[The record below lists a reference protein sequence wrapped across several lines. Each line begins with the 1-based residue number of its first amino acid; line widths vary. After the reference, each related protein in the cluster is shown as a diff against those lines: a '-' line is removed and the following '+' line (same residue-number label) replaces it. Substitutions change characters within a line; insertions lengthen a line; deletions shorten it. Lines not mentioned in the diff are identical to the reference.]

1 MACALNKW
9 EWTLCSDVWCII
21 YEAWQPPAL
30 MYAVLHVITR
40 IYCSDAWLADRNI
53 YRDACVSLFIRCRC
67 ILKRC
72 FPQEPHNYQLVDILT
87 YRPFTSKPHGQWT
100 NVTLVMM
107 MMMKIMIT
115 IMSMGWDYV
124 SVLPPTY
131 LLFIHYVIYER
142 GESWIEYC
150 KGVILT
156 RSPELTEIVSTV
168 SWAKGMTIW
177 PWEVFLF
184 ILASNFL
191 HVKCYDS
198 GPPASLTHRR
208 KLCCGFL

>member
-1 MACALNKW
+1 VSPLL
-9 EWTLCSDVWCII
+9 EGIELL
-21 YEAWQPPAL
+21 PP
-30 MYAVLHVITR
+30 
-40 IYCSDAWLADRNI
+40 W
-53 YRDACVSLFIRCRC
+53 YRLGQICH
-67 ILKRC
+67 

-87 YRPFTSKPHGQWT
+87 YRPFTSKPHGPWT
-100 NVTLVMM
+100 HVTLVMM
-107 MMMKIMIT
+107 MMMQIMIT

-142 GESWIEYC
+142 GESWWIDYC

-156 RSPELTEIVSTV
+156 RSPELTEILSTV

-184 ILASNFL
+184 ILASNFV

-198 GPPASLTHRR
+198 GPPASLPLRR
-208 KLCCGFL
+208 KLCCGFLSPLTLWRRSLSKCYLRIQSVPQREHHTSPLQRSTGWRCLRK